1 MPNLCDCAAGEWQ
14 QEVAEWILSRFGA
27 ASLADPRERI
37 RRVVEE
43 ACELGQAA
51 KLPKKQIAPIA
62 RYVYAHPVGSLQQEA
77 AGLVVALF
85 ALAHAHG
92 FDLLHETRKE
102 IDRILSVPIEVS
114 RQRQALKAQ
123 AGIAR
128 MPGGAIRNVKD
139 SHESEI

>member
-1 MPNLCDCAAGEWQ
+1 MPNSFECAPGDWQ
-14 QEVAEWILSRFGA
+14 QEVADWILSRFGA
-27 ASLADPRERI
+27 ASLADPTERI
-37 RRVVEE
+37 RRVIEE

-62 RYVYAHPVGSLQQEA
+62 RYVYARPVGSLKQEA
-77 AGLVVALF
+77 AGLVVTLL

-92 FDLLHETRKE
+92 FDLLRETRKE

-128 MPGGAIRNVKD
+128 MAGSDFQNGKD
-139 SHESEI
+139 SHEPGR